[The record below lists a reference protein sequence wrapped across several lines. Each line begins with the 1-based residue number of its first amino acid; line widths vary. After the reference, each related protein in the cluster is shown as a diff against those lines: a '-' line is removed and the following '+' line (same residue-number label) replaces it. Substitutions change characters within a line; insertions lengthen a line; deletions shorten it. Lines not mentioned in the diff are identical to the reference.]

1 MSAIKKAMGAI
12 ALLLGG
18 SVVGGGAGFAT
29 TALLGPPAGTAADKA
44 AEKAAPIATTF
55 VEVDEVVAPL
65 VLPDG
70 ERLAGYVSF
79 QLALEVPEEQA
90 EIVTGRLPVLRHEIN
105 MRAYLKPMASGP
117 DGTLPTLEIF
127 RKVVIEAADVAFG
140 KGAVKSVAI
149 SRVNPA

>member
-1 MSAIKKAMGAI
+1 MSAIKKALGVM
-12 ALLLGG
+12 ALLAGG

-29 TALLGPPAGTAADKA
+29 TALLGPPAEAAADKT
-44 AEKAAPIATTF
+44 APIATTF

-79 QLALEVPEEQA
+79 RLALEVSQDQVD
-90 EIVTGRLPVLRHEIN
+90 IVAARVPVLRHEIN

-127 RKVVIEAADVAFG
+127 RKVVMEAADVAFG

-149 SRVNPA
+149 SRVSPA